1 MREAHETA
9 VQKSLAAFNS
19 SAVGV
24 GPVRKKY
31 EGLLEKFYRKAF
43 EVRNVMNVNSMFSRN
58 LYRQLD
64 ILFEVV
70 QLGKKILMLEMVN
83 SQYAFL

>member
-19 SAVGV
+19 SAVGA

-43 EVRNVMNVNSMFSRN
+43 EVINIEYFNSMFLCN
-58 LYRQLD
+58 C
-64 ILFEVV
+64 V
-70 QLGKKILMLEMVN
+70 
-83 SQYAFL
+83 

>member
-19 SAVGV
+19 SAVGA

-43 EVRNVMNVNSMFSRN
+43 EVRNMMNLLIICFYLNV
-58 LYRQLD
+58 YGQ
-64 ILFEVV
+64 
-70 QLGKKILMLEMVN
+70 LEMESYQMVLQTFCIRW
-83 SQYAFL
+83 SK

>member
-19 SAVGV
+19 SAVGA

-43 EVRNVMNVNSMFSRN
+43 EVKEYNESVNSMF
-58 LYRQLD
+58 
-64 ILFEVV
+64 
-70 QLGKKILMLEMVN
+70 
-83 SQYAFL
+83 FLKCVWSIGQFV